1 MMARVPALLATH
13 ADLAA
18 ALLRAAERVYGAIE
32 DVEIVTNEGLSR
44 RDLERVI
51 GERVERW
58 PAGGIVMCD
67 FWGGSCHVCGA
78 AVTRGRNDVA
88 VVTGVNLPMLLD
100 FLHNR
105 DQLDAA
111 ALADRLV
118 QKGHDS
124 IRIQR
129 GVPA

>member
-1 MMARVPALLATH
+1 MARVPALLATH

-18 ALLRAAERVYGAIE
+18 ALLRSAERVYGTIE
-32 DVEIVTNEGLSR
+32 GVEVVSNEGLSR

-51 GERVERW
+51 GERVADW
-58 PAGGIVMCD
+58 TTGGIVMCD

-78 AVTRGRNDVA
+78 AATRGRDDVA

-105 DQLDAA
+105 DQLAA
-111 ALADRLV
+111 MALADRLV
-118 QKGHDS
+118 LKGHDS